1 MRVKASS
8 GPGRQRQG
16 AGRRTTGRPAPVR
29 ASYHHG
35 DLRRALIEAAQE
47 ILEGAGVS
55 GLTLRAAA
63 RKAGVSPAAPYR
75 HFADKEALLAAVAE
89 QGFRALSALIRQA
102 ASPPGSDRASG
113 FRGIGLAYIRFAVE
127 HPARFRLMFGRELA
141 DRERYGP
148 LKEAARETFGM
159 LVAAIESGQRG
170 DVIRPGDAQELSM
183 AAWAIVH
190 GLSALLVDGQ
200 LAPATEDLDTFASRV
215 LQALFL
221 GLRKDSAPR

>member
-1 MRVKASS
+1 MRVR

-16 AGRRTTGRPAPVR
+16 AGRRTRPAPAR

-47 ILEGAGVS
+47 ILEEAGVS

-89 QGFRALSALIRQA
+89 QGFRALSALIRQT
-102 ASPPGSDRASG
+102 ASPGSDRASA
-113 FRGIGLAYIRFAVE
+113 FRGIGLAYVRFAVE

-141 DRERYGP
+141 DRDRYAP
-148 LKEAARETFGM
+148 LKEAAHETFGM
-159 LVAAIESGQRG
+159 LVTAIESGQRA

-200 LAPATEDLDTFASRV
+200 LAPTAEDLDTFASRV

-221 GLRKDSAPR
+221 GLRKDPAPR